1 MTMPAAHQENPY
13 QQDVFLEE
21 LRDERDRNSQRNWYE
36 HQQMQLA
43 FLQTRGFNAASRL
56 LDLGCGPM
64 RLGVAVIPQL
74 TTGWYFGQDINPET
88 LAFGEEVLRQA
99 GIAPAANYTL
109 FASDQFELAAV
120 DQPIDIAFS
129 NSLFSHL
136 NLNSIL
142 SCLLQVRQVL
152 APRGVY
158 YSTFFLLD
166 KGRSWLAPN
175 HRNKWGREFVSYP
188 HQDPYHYSQSL
199 LAAVAK
205 EAGFRMDLVRD
216 FGHPTQ
222 TMARFRH
229 R

>member
-1 MTMPAAHQENPY
+1 MPAAHQENPY

-21 LRDERDRNSQRNWYE
+21 LRDQRDRNSQRNWYE

-43 FLQTRGFNAASRL
+43 FLQTRGLNAASRL

-88 LAFGEEVLRQA
+88 LAFGEEVLGQA
-99 GIAPAANYTL
+99 GIDPAANYTL

-142 SCLLQVRQVL
+142 SCLLQVRQV
-152 APRGVY
+152 
-158 YSTFFLLD
+158 
-166 KGRSWLAPN
+166 
-175 HRNKWGREFVSYP
+175 
-188 HQDPYHYSQSL
+188 
-199 LAAVAK
+199 
-205 EAGFRMDLVRD
+205 
-216 FGHPTQ
+216 
-222 TMARFRH
+222 
-229 R
+229 

>member
-1 MTMPAAHQENPY
+1 MTMPPAHQENPY
-13 QQDVFLEE
+13 QQEVFLEE
-21 LRDERDRNSQRNWYE
+21 LRGEADRNSQRLWHE

-43 FLQTRGFNAASRL
+43 FLRKRGFNGTSRL

-64 RLGVAVIPQL
+64 RLGVAVIPEL

-88 LAFGEEVLRQA
+88 LAFGQDVLRQA
-99 GIAPAANYTL
+99 GIAPGANHTL
-109 FASDQFELAAV
+109 FASDQFALTAV
-120 DQPIDIAFS
+120 DRPIDIAFS

-136 NLNSIL
+136 HLNSIL
-142 SCLLQVRQVL
+142 TCLLQVKRVL

-158 YSTFFLLD
+158 YSTFFLVE
-166 KGRSWLAPN
+166 KGRCWLDP
-175 HRNKWGREFVSYP
+175 HPRNKWGREFFSYP

-199 LAAVAK
+199 MEAVAK

-222 TMARFRH
+222 TMARFRQ